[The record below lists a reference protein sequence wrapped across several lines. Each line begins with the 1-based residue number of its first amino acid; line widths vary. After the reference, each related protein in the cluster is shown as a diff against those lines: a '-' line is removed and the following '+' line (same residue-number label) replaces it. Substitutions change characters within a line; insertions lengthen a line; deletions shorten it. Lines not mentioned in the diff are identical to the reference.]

1 MNRIDALNIYLGEK
15 RKCLLTTLNV
25 VLVIFI
31 ILEVMIWN
39 DVSNLMTKEEYM
51 EARLEFCQTQSMT
64 NSMSCRK
71 PS

>member
-31 ILEVMIWN
+31 ILEVVIWN
-39 DVSNLMTKEEYM
+39 DLNGLMSTEEYQ
-51 EARLEFCQTQSMT
+51 EAREEWCKKSNQTSQ
-64 NSMSCRK
+64 CR
-71 PS
+71 

>member
-1 MNRIDALNIYLGEK
+1 MHTINTLNIYLGDK
-15 RKCLLTTLNV
+15 RKYLLITLNV

>member
-1 MNRIDALNIYLGEK
+1 MHTINTLNIYLGNY
-15 RKCLLTTLNV
+15 RKYLLIVLNV